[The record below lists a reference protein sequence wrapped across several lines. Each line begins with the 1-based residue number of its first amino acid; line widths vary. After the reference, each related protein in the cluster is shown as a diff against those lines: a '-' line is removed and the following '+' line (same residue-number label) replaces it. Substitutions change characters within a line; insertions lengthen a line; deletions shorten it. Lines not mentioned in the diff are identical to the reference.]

1 MGITVMASWGY
12 KTDNGP
18 AQWHIGYPVAKTG
31 TRQSPVDIV
40 SASAVRDDLIKELKY
55 EYSPTMIK
63 MINTGSSW
71 KMDFSPEGSSLSG
84 GPLGNEYKILQMH
97 ANWGDK
103 AGCGS
108 EHRLDGKMFD
118 AELHIVHYNSKYG
131 DPAIAVD
138 KPDGLAV
145 LGMFIKTGKSHPEF
159 EKLCENL
166 NMIQLKNDSLQLQ
179 EQINPMNCLPKDK
192 TFFTYPGS
200 LTTPPLF
207 ESVTWL
213 VFKEPIEMSSSQLN
227 SMRSLRIGE
236 TEDSGCMVNNFRPPC
251 VLGQRR
257 IRVCVDNN
265 PQKITGPSMFSSLS
279 SKVDDA
285 LTLGF

>member
-1 MGITVMASWGY
+1 MASWGY

-55 EYSPTMIK
+55 EYSPAMIK

-97 ANWGDK
+97 AHWGDK

-131 DPAIAVD
+131 DPSNALD

-145 LGMFIKTGKSHPEF
+145 LGMFIKTGWRSHPEF
-159 EKLCENL
+159 DKLCDNL
-166 NMIQLKNDSLQLQ
+166 KLIEMKGESLQLQ
-179 EQINPMNCLPKDK
+179 EYLNPANCLPNNK
-192 TFFTYPGS
+192 TFVTYPGS

-207 ESVTWL
+207 ESVTWI
-213 VFKEPIEMSSSQLN
+213 VFLEPIEMSSKQLD
-227 SMRSLRIGE
+227 SMRALKIGN
-236 TEDSGCMVNNFRPPC
+236 TADCGCMVNNYRPPC
-251 VLGQRR
+251 ALGNRK
-257 IRVCVDNN
+257 IRV
-265 PQKITGPSMFSSLS
+265 
-279 SKVDDA
+279 KV
-285 LTLGF
+285 